1 MHFEMQLPDALI
13 LIKIK
18 SAFYGF
24 TYALK
29 WTEMPHYQLQH
40 YFDVMERHQAFE
52 LAYIGRRR
60 LHPYCLPLTDLAWG
74 MYAVMLCIKA
84 NSNFVIVVRF

>member
-1 MHFEMQLPDALI
+1 MQLPDALI

-18 SAFYGF
+18 SAFYDF

-29 WTEMPHYQLQH
+29 WPKMPYYQLQH
-40 YFDVMERHQAFE
+40 YFDVMGRHQASE

-74 MYAVMLCIKA
+74 MYAVMESNKA
-84 NSNFVIVVRF
+84 NSYFAIVVRL